1 MSSGDNFRDNFRGGN
16 FAGGGGNFN
25 NGSNL
30 NHFGGGINNQVNMGG
45 FGGQGN
51 QNTGF
56 NNQPLQQEGTSN
68 TQVQGGNFNPQTKYI
83 YFCLHP

>member
-1 MSSGDNFRDNFRGGN
+1 MSSGDYFRDNSREGN
-16 FAGGGGNFN
+16 FVGGGGNFN

-56 NNQPLQQEGTSN
+56 NNQPLQQEGIFN
-68 TQVQGGNFNPQTKYI
+68 TQVQGGNFNPRFI
-83 YFCLHP
+83 YFF

>member
-1 MSSGDNFRDNFRGGN
+1 MSSGDNFR
-16 FAGGGGNFN
+16 NFN

-56 NNQPLQQEGTSN
+56 NNQPLQQEGAFN
-68 TQVQGGNFNPQTKYI
+68 TQVLGGNFNPQAK
-83 YFCLHP
+83 YFCICLYP

>member
-1 MSSGDNFRDNFRGGN
+1 MSSGDNFRDNFREGN
-16 FAGGGGNFN
+16 FVGGGGNFN

-56 NNQPLQQEGTSN
+56 NNQPLQQEGTFN
-68 TQVQGGNFNPQTKYI
+68 TQVQGGYFNPQAK
-83 YFCLHP
+83 YFCICLYP